1 MDFIQSD
8 LPYTNYSPFG
18 ASWGVQVG
26 MGRYEILMV
35 W

>member
-8 LPYTNYSPFG
+8 LPYTYYSPFG